1 MEPIVETTLGRVR
14 GTASGGISVFKGI
27 PYAAPP
33 FGELRFAAPA
43 PAQPWDGVRD
53 ALEFGPTAPK
63 PPFAPP
69 LDRLLRDPSIPGEG
83 ILNLNVWTPD
93 LEAALPVMVWIHGG
107 AFVNGSSAVPVYD
120 GSAFARD
127 GVVFVSINYR
137 LGAEGFLYL
146 DGAPANRGLLDQV
159 AALRWVRE
167 NIAAFGGNP
176 DLVTIAGESAG
187 AMSVTSLLAMPD
199 AEGLF
204 RRAIAQ
210 SGAGHAAMSLGTA
223 KRIAAALAESLG
235 VEPTRDGFA
244 DIDPDDLVVAQ
255 ESLSRRILAEPDP
268 QEWGEVA
275 ADSMAFEPCVDGTV
289 LPGRPIDRI
298 VAGAASD
305 IDLLIGT
312 NADEYSLFLVPGGV
326 DIGIDEDVLRMMLGA
341 YGLEVET
348 ALAAYRASR
357 PDAVPGELLSAVLGD
372 WMFLIPALRIA
383 EARTVQLLSTYVYRF
398 EWPSSLFDGRLG
410 ATHALELGFTFDN
423 LAAEGGELLTGPH
436 PPQVLADDMHR
447 AWVSFVSTG
456 GPGWS
461 PYGES
466 RTVMCFGAESGQLE
480 DPGADVRV
488 LWEGIR

>member
-1 MEPIVETTLGRVR
+1 MDPIVETTLGRVR
-14 GTASGGISVFKGI
+14 GVTSAGISVFKGI

-33 FGELRFAAPA
+33 FGDLRFAAPA
-43 PAQPWDGVRD
+43 PARPWDGIRD
-53 ALEFGPTAPK
+53 ALAFGPTAPS
-63 PPFAPP
+63 PAYATP
-69 LDRLLRDPSIPGEG
+69 LDRMLPDPVIPGDE

-93 LEAALPVMVWIHGG
+93 LEMSLPVLVWIHGG

-120 GSAFARD
+120 GAAFARD

-137 LGAEGFLYL
+137 LGAEGFAYL

-187 AMSVTSLLAMPD
+187 AMSVTALMAMPD

-204 RRAIAQ
+204 RRAVAQ
-210 SGAGHAAMSLGTA
+210 SGAGHSAMSVGTA

-235 VEPTRDGFA
+235 VEPTRDGLA
-244 DIDPDDLVVAQ
+244 AVDPTDVVAAQ
-255 ESLSRRILAEPDP
+255 FALSRRILARPDP

-298 VAGAASD
+298 VAGASAD
-305 IDLLIGT
+305 VDVLIGT
-312 NADEYSLFLVPGGV
+312 NADEYSLFLVPGGA
-326 DIGIDEDVLRMMLGA
+326 DQGIDENVLRMMVGA
-341 YGLEVET
+341 YGLDVET
-348 ALAAYRASR
+348 ALAAYRESR
-357 PDAVPGELLSAVLGD
+357 PGAAPGQLLSAVLGD

-383 EARTVQLLSTYVYRF
+383 ETRTVQLLSTYVYRF
-398 EWPSSLFDGRLG
+398 EWPSSLFEGRLG

-423 LAAEGGELLTGPH
+423 LAAAGVELLTGPH

-461 PYGES
+461 PYGEA

-480 DPGADVRV
+480 DPGAEVRV
-488 LWEGIR
+488 LWDGIR

>member
-14 GTASGGISVFKGI
+14 GTTSSGISVFKGI

-33 FGELRFAAPA
+33 FGDLRFAAPA
-43 PAQPWDGVRD
+43 PARPWDGVRD
-53 ALEFGPTAPK
+53 AFEFGPTAPK
-63 PPFAPP
+63 PPYHPP
-69 LDRLLRDPSIPGEG
+69 LDRLLPDPSIPGED
-83 ILNLNVWTPD
+83 ILSLNIWTPD
-93 LEAALPVMVWIHGG
+93 LEMSLPVLVWIHGG
-107 AFVNGSSAVPVYD
+107 AFVHGSSAVPVYD
-120 GSAFARD
+120 GGSFARD

-137 LGAEGFLYL
+137 LGVEGFAYL
-146 DGAPANRGLLDQV
+146 EGAPANRGLLDQV

-167 NIAAFGGNP
+167 NIASFGGNP
-176 DLVTIAGESAG
+176 DLVTVAGESAG
-187 AMSVTSLLAMPD
+187 AMSAVSLVAMPD

-204 RRAIAQ
+204 RRVIAQ
-210 SGAGHAAMSLGTA
+210 SGAGHSAMSLATA
-223 KRIAAALAESLG
+223 KRISTALAEDLG
-235 VEPTRDGFA
+235 VEPTREGFA
-244 DIDPDDLVVAQ
+244 SIDPTDLVVAQ
-255 ESLSRRILAEPDP
+255 DALSRRILAQPDP
-268 QEWGEVA
+268 QQWGEVA

-298 VAGAASD
+298 VAGASSD
-305 IDLLIGT
+305 IDVLIGT

-326 DIGIDEDVLRMMLGA
+326 DQGIDENVLRMMVGA
-341 YGLEVET
+341 YGLDVEA
-348 ALAAYRASR
+348 ALAAYRESR
-357 PDAVPGELLSAVLGD
+357 PDATPGQLMTAVLGD
-372 WMFLIPALRIA
+372 WMFLIPALRVA
-383 EARTVQLLSTYVYRF
+383 EARAVQLLSTYVYRF
-398 EWPSSLFDGRLG
+398 EWPSSLFEGRLG
-410 ATHALELGFTFDN
+410 ATHALELGFMFDN
-423 LAAEGGELLTGPH
+423 LGVDGAERLAGPH